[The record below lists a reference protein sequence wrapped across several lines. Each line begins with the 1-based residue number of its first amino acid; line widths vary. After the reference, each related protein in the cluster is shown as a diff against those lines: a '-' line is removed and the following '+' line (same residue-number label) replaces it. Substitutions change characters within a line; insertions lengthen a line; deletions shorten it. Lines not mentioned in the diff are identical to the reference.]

1 MLTVQ
6 AWRLVFSPQ
15 HLCKEWSMMNP
26 FVSQGLGRWSLLHP
40 CNSLASQPS
49 LIGKRSLTYIS
60 TYACVW
66 AHICTQRKY
75 IMHSCTEHRSVSL
88 GTEKWESMRLEEES
102 QVKEN
107 SWHPHVGVTVL
118 TATHPCQ
125 NLPSYAQKMLICVT
139 CSISLREYLRSL
151 PIQDPFHE
159 SNCSTNQSRIN
170 GLMHPIHAFP
180 VMLGEKGTSREWEGK
195 TH

>member
-1 MLTVQ
+1 MQ

-26 FVSQGLGRWSLLHP
+26 FVSQELGRWSLLHS

-88 GTEKWESMRLEEES
+88 GTEKWESMKARGRSTSQRELLASSCWSYCADSYTPMSKLTKLCTEDAHLCYVFNKFKGVS
-102 QVKEN
+102 QV
-107 SWHPHVGVTVL
+107 T
-118 TATHPCQ
+118 
-125 NLPSYAQKMLICVT
+125 
-139 CSISLREYLRSL
+139 YLSGSL
-151 PIQDPFHE
+151 PWIQL
-159 SNCSTNQSRIN
+159 SN
-170 GLMHPIHAFP
+170 
-180 VMLGEKGTSREWEGK
+180 
-195 TH
+195 